1 MGNET
6 MSLGLRKR
14 IARTVPFGYKVSE
27 QDEKL
32 LEPIQEELE
41 AIEQAKQYIK
51 SCSYREVAGWI
62 ERKTGRYISAPGLRK
77 VLSRNE

>member
-1 MGNET
+1 
-6 MSLGLRKR
+6 MSLGLTKR
-14 IARTVPFGYKVSE
+14 IARTVPFGYKISE

-41 AIEQAKQYIK
+41 AIEQAKQYLK

-77 VLSRNE
+77 VLARSE

>member
-1 MGNET
+1 

-41 AIEQAKQYIK
+41 AIEQAKQYLK

>member
-6 MSLGLRKR
+6 MSLGHRKR

-27 QDEKL
+27 QDDKL

>member
-1 MGNET
+1 MENET

-41 AIEQAKQYIK
+41 AIEQAKQYLK